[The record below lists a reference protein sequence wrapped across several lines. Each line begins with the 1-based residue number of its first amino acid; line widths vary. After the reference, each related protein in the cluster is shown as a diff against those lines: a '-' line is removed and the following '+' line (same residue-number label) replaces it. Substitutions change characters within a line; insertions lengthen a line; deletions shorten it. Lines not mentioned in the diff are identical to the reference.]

1 MMGCV
6 CSMQHVEAV
15 QQEVGAFSAQDL
27 PGHGKKNHG
36 FRRTI
41 ARGEYLCFCRSRP
54 FGFSKMAI
62 LYQVDALAE
71 FCFKNLSK
79 IFESNAVFIKKMLQ
93 SSIIV
98 HRALYLIFLL
108 CMPMWSLTR
117 AIEKADPVSL
127 GILNMPIIVLIHICL
142 SPGSS

>member
-1 MMGCV
+1 MGCV

-62 LYQVDALAE
+62 LYQVDALA
-71 FCFKNLSK
+71 SK
-79 IFESNAVFIKKMLQ
+79 IFPKSLSLML
-93 SSIIV
+93 
-98 HRALYLIFLL
+98 
-108 CMPMWSLTR
+108 SL
-117 AIEKADPVSL
+117 
-127 GILNMPIIVLIHICL
+127 
-142 SPGSS
+142 